1 MLGEPRAMLPEAL
14 YDVASKRDAMPASEL
29 ASQQMHFV
37 RYNGEGLA
45 PGYWEQDQSRT
56 ASKPDALPSRV
67 SLHIIQAPAEWAF
80 PLRTDKYIKPPFVVR
95 LEVLHK
101 HSADIPVLLQVLLL
115 TQAEAENMSS
125 WDVTA
130 AIADSKSTT
139 DGETATFSR
148 LPQGLPLTLLRGTLQ
163 HSQVVKAR
171 MANHDSPNAGTHSL
185 GQPMS
190 QQQQRFPRPACN
202 HGPDP
207 NSMRHISSRLGLS
220 TEPLSS
226 GAKANAT
233 TPTSTSTVSLP
244 DSSGPLAC
252 PGKNVFTYP
261 YSSCAAPEAAREPNL
276 PPLPQEGGAQIP
288 RVRTACSI
296 ATQAHNPHGL
306 HPGQASPASPDCVD
320 PCGDSSKECSTAS
333 PLATTCSGAE
343 EPESA
348 EGTAF
353 RPQLAC
359 LQGDEGNH
367 HELGAQ
373 GTQLPMQP
381 GVCGGAQTLSG
392 IPPARLLAH
401 IGSRLS
407 DPCRDLPR
415 SSSTGNPANTLSP
428 MAPGVGLAPGCEEG
442 EADILPGRPDQGQ
455 ARRARSKT
463 TYQDFQFGDLRFSRP
478 SRMKPVYIAFA
489 AHLTATSELLVTLF
503 KLPTISTC
511 RAEQW
516 SAACYKLGLPATL
529 PPAQPSRHPTPSKS
543 VSTPTNTFNPTPTPS
558 MSPEPSSYNQSQ
570 SMPVQ
575 QLGRLS
581 AAPAGHRPSCDSPG
595 PTSPCLIQS
604 DPLQRQVGPA
614 SSSVSPPATA
624 NGHQNSAGLPPS
636 CHVAPSMSHGSSG
649 AANAMAV
656 ARTSMPDPGPQPGKE
671 PLWGHMPS
679 LVVKGYTTAAAV
691 LGWCCE
697 SYESTGLRR
706 QLLDADMQALLTMAG
721 LPRTSPSSAFTPVQG
736 DPASLAV
743 FQRHFAGILR
753 VLRATSNLWNACQPT
768 LVGGF
773 EVHRE
778 AAVRALAGQ
787 PAGTFLIRLSMTH
800 PEGGL
805 AVALKQ
811 TSAAGTRDP
820 LAVPAGTSATTSSGD
835 VLHVLIKPQELG
847 DRSRVATML
856 RDLPGATHLLD
867 VYTSKRIDKRKVFP
881 SSYMHLRQLQ
891 TLMPSCSGLAP
902 PSPPSH
908 TQEHL
913 QAEWDSG
920 QAAATPAHVQ
930 APPWHEN
937 AAVDASLPAVLAHSQ
952 AYAHSQQAHHNSCHQ
967 PQGQLQLPQQVWLD
981 QAATGLTG
989 TADTAGAWASSQASA
1004 HPAMSQQPQ
1013 SSRQS
1018 QRQGASLTGHCLM
1031 GPSGQPFTSTS
1042 TGARGSETS
1051 YAGPPHPLQHMHSDA
1066 RWHGGVGDNPTG
1078 LPTTAALAAVSCHS
1092 PAAFFHGVPPST
1104 PGHHPSPGYPAAL
1117 SPAAM
1122 HSLPT
1127 PAGLTSPPTRAR
1139 TSSTNPHSGK
1149 SAGGVTARIMALP
1162 LRAFAEGL
1170 LGPGSKKRV
1179 STQGRQSS
1187 GCSDTAQPTVSGMGV
1202 VMAGEASHQHPR
1214 LVSMEAPAGCHG
1226 VQLPGQEQQQRQTPA
1241 DAPQLHAPQAMV
1253 WQGPAAHC
1261 MSPTASLQMDPKDL
1275 RQAFS
1280 AATGTAAGYPQ
1291 PLLALG
1297 QLGSQAPPACEQLA
1311 TDLIFTPGVGAH
1323 HTDALFNMDEMSM
1336 LAMMDNLLDH

>member
-37 RYNGEGLA
+37 RYNGGGLA

-190 QQQQRFPRPACN
+190 QQQQQFPRPACN

-207 NSMRHISSRLGLS
+207 NSMRHTSSRLGLS

-233 TPTSTSTVSLP
+233 SPTSTSTVSLP

-381 GVCGGAQTLSG
+381 GVCCEAQTLSG
-392 IPPARLLAH
+392 VPPARLLAH
-401 IGSRLS
+401 IGSRLG

-604 DPLQRQVGPA
+604 DPPQRQVGPA
-614 SSSVSPPATA
+614 TWQCFKDTLPA
-624 NGHQNSAGLPPS
+624 S
-636 CHVAPSMSHGSSG
+636 CGSSG
-649 AANAMAV
+649 PPPTCGMPANPRWWEALKCTV
-656 ARTSMPDPGPQPGKE
+656 
-671 PLWGHMPS
+671 
-679 LVVKGYTTAAAV
+679 
-691 LGWCCE
+691 
-697 SYESTGLRR
+697 R
-706 QLLDADMQALLTMAG
+706 QLCVHLLANQQA
-721 LPRTSPSSAFTPVQG
+721 PSS
-736 DPASLAV
+736 
-743 FQRHFAGILR
+743 
-753 VLRATSNLWNACQPT
+753 
-768 LVGGF
+768 
-773 EVHRE
+773 
-778 AAVRALAGQ
+778 
-787 PAGTFLIRLSMTH
+787 
-800 PEGGL
+800 
-805 AVALKQ
+805 
-811 TSAAGTRDP
+811 SA
-820 LAVPAGTSATTSSGD
+820 
-835 VLHVLIKPQELG
+835 
-847 DRSRVATML
+847 
-856 RDLPGATHLLD
+856 
-867 VYTSKRIDKRKVFP
+867 
-881 SSYMHLRQLQ
+881 
-891 TLMPSCSGLAP
+891 
-902 PSPPSH
+902 
-908 TQEHL
+908 
-913 QAEWDSG
+913 
-920 QAAATPAHVQ
+920 
-930 APPWHEN
+930 
-937 AAVDASLPAVLAHSQ
+937 
-952 AYAHSQQAHHNSCHQ
+952 
-967 PQGQLQLPQQVWLD
+967 
-981 QAATGLTG
+981 
-989 TADTAGAWASSQASA
+989 
-1004 HPAMSQQPQ
+1004 
-1013 SSRQS
+1013 
-1018 QRQGASLTGHCLM
+1018 
-1031 GPSGQPFTSTS
+1031 
-1042 TGARGSETS
+1042 
-1051 YAGPPHPLQHMHSDA
+1051 
-1066 RWHGGVGDNPTG
+1066 
-1078 LPTTAALAAVSCHS
+1078 
-1092 PAAFFHGVPPST
+1092 
-1104 PGHHPSPGYPAAL
+1104 
-1117 SPAAM
+1117 
-1122 HSLPT
+1122 
-1127 PAGLTSPPTRAR
+1127 
-1139 TSSTNPHSGK
+1139 
-1149 SAGGVTARIMALP
+1149 
-1162 LRAFAEGL
+1162 
-1170 LGPGSKKRV
+1170 
-1179 STQGRQSS
+1179 
-1187 GCSDTAQPTVSGMGV
+1187 
-1202 VMAGEASHQHPR
+1202 
-1214 LVSMEAPAGCHG
+1214 
-1226 VQLPGQEQQQRQTPA
+1226 
-1241 DAPQLHAPQAMV
+1241 
-1253 WQGPAAHC
+1253 
-1261 MSPTASLQMDPKDL
+1261 
-1275 RQAFS
+1275 
-1280 AATGTAAGYPQ
+1280 
-1291 PLLALG
+1291 
-1297 QLGSQAPPACEQLA
+1297 
-1311 TDLIFTPGVGAH
+1311 
-1323 HTDALFNMDEMSM
+1323 
-1336 LAMMDNLLDH
+1336 